1 MCCLGVRAGIW
12 FVQAPILWNLQM
24 GGFLLTLLRYA
35 TACNSSEMEDPV
47 FCTNLWQAY
56 TDVFSKILLENDLL
70 DRVLLMILQYILLVT
85 YE

>member
-1 MCCLGVRAGIW
+1 MFYDLLESADFSRSIMCCLGVRAGIW

-47 FCTNLWQAY
+47 LHK
-56 TDVFSKILLENDLL
+56 S
-70 DRVLLMILQYILLVT
+70 LVGL
-85 YE
+85 YRCFQ